1 MPASLHYGLIN
12 QHRAPTRPQPR
23 IRCGVV
29 SPRSGLVIRF
39 SN

>member
-1 MPASLHYGLIN
+1 MPASMHNGLVT

-23 IRCGVV
+23 LRWRLE

-39 SN
+39 TN

>member
-23 IRCGVV
+23 IRWGLE
-29 SPRSGLVIRF
+29 SPRSSLVIRF
-39 SN
+39 TN